1 MTQAQGWFG
10 LWKNQFPW
18 NWFSYFWCFKR
29 CLVMHSVLV
38 WGNELKLVISSKAFY
53 LYFSFFSFLYLLN
66 YWWSH
71 FIKSTV
77 VATNSSVRFP
87 LSTTAQQLS
96 LFVLHQVSFSMYIFK
111 TWWSDN
117 IHSHYNISII
127 NGKNV
132 TIYPSEYLRNIRL
145 STHFPICFSIW
156 Y

>member
-1 MTQAQGWFG
+1 MTQTQGWFG

-29 CLVMHSVLV
+29 CLVIHSVLV
-38 WGNELKLVISSKAFY
+38 WGNELKLVISSKVFY
-53 LYFSFFSFLYLLN
+53 LYFSFFFLYLLN

>member
-1 MTQAQGWFG
+1 MEEPISLELILLLLMLQTMFSNTFSFSMRQWIEA
-10 LWKNQFPW
+10 
-18 NWFSYFWCFKR
+18 SYFFK
-29 CLVMHSVLV
+29 
-38 WGNELKLVISSKAFY
+38 
-53 LYFSFFSFLYLLN
+53 SFLPIFFFFFFLYLLN

-127 NGKNV
+127 NGKKRNY
-132 TIYPSEYLRNIRL
+132 IYPSEYLRNIRL